1 MAPIYEDRHRTNTM
15 PTYTVHAPPP
25 RHGETTSAPER
36 FVFVRDG
43 FHFWA
48 FVLAP
53 LWLLLHRLWL
63 AFVIYAVGYGLIGIG
78 LSLLRAPAS
87 AQFLA
92 GLLIALLTGLEASS
106 IWRWTLTRRGWGTL
120 GFVVG
125 EDTEIAEQ
133 RFFAEWTK
141 RAAISPPAASASP
154 EPYSAP
160 VRRGPPS
167 PSDVIGLFPEPGAQR

>member
-1 MAPIYEDRHRTNTM
+1 M

-25 RHGETTSAPER
+25 RQGDTTNAPER

-63 AFVIYAVGYGLIGIG
+63 AFLIYAAGCGLIGVG

-92 GLLIALLTGLEASS
+92 GLVIALLIGFEASS
-106 IWRWTLTRRGWGTL
+106 IWRWTLARRGWVTL

-125 EDTEIAEQ
+125 EDAEIAEQ

-141 RAAISPPAASASP
+141 HAAISPASTSL
-154 EPYSAP
+154 EPRYSAP

>member
-1 MAPIYEDRHRTNTM
+1 M

-25 RHGETTSAPER
+25 RRGETTSGPDR
-36 FVFVRDG
+36 FLFARDG

-63 AFVIYAVGYGLIGIG
+63 AFVIYVAGYALVILGLAQM
-78 LSLLRAPAS
+78 RAS
-87 AQFLA
+87 ANVQFWV
-92 GLLIALLTGLEASS
+92 GLLIALAIGFEASS
-106 IWRWTLTRRGWGTL
+106 IWRWTLTRRGWAML

-125 EDTEIAEQ
+125 EDAEMAER

-141 RAAISPPAASASP
+141 RVADSPSPPATSP
-154 EPYSAP
+154 ESKYSTP
-160 VRRGPPS
+160 RRGSPT